1 VGKLKALSALFFDTE
16 CLIFSGVR
24 CVRTHDGRD
33 TVPQTLQHEEKTAEP
48 GPAGEDALRFRR
60 CAWCR
65 SATEH
70 SRTLCRVCG
79 SADLDEECS
88 RGSGAISWTTRVVH
102 TQDLVHRIRQTCF
115 VALDEG
121 FTVPATVEA
130 QAIEALPTGTR
141 VRLAGLV
148 PGNGTEG
155 RAGSA
160 GALFVPA

>member
-1 VGKLKALSALFFDTE
+1 ML
-16 CLIFSGVR
+16 
-24 CVRTHDGRD
+24 
-33 TVPQTLQHEEKTAEP
+33 QTLQPEEKTAER
-48 GPAGEDALRFRR
+48 GQAGQDALRFRR

-70 SRTLCRVCG
+70 TRTLCRVCG
-79 SADLDEECS
+79 SSDLVEECS
-88 RGSGAISWTTRVVH
+88 QGSGAIGWTTGVVH

-148 PGNGTEG
+148 PGEK
-155 RAGSA
+155 A
-160 GALFVPA
+160 ALFVPA